1 MKIILPHKFRYTA
14 GVGTNIDVMDAAVA
28 LTTAKTNYVQ
38 ALYDYNVSKAQ
49 LDKAMGLPVDLDV
62 QAVAAKTY

>member
-1 MKIILPHKFRYTA
+1 
-14 GVGTNIDVMDAAVA
+14 MDAAVA

-62 QAVAAKTY
+62 QAVAAKKTLLRYFLYNKFMLY